1 MTKEIFVTGS
11 EGFIGRETVRWLKV
25 AEFSVTGVDLV
36 EPADTSLYK
45 NFSRVDFRLPA
56 VADVI
61 PLGAD
66 AIIHLAALSSD
77 PLCKNKPYECFDVN
91 VMGTLNLMEAAVA
104 QKAKQFIFA
113 SSEWVYENFP
123 EGKEKDEAAVI
134 DISNHT
140 SEYAIS
146 KFISEAN
153 LRIQYKNGFCDTT
166 ILRFGIIYGPRK
178 TNWSAV
184 ESIMSQVKNQSEIT
198 VGSLKTGRRFVHV
211 TDIAGGI
218 IKAIGLKGFEII
230 NLSGDRLVTLGEI
243 IEKSKK
249 IFGKEVKIIETNPQV
264 VSIRNPS
271 NEKARKVLGWKPEI
285 TLGEGLKSLLP
296 FI

>member
-1 MTKEIFVTGS
+1 VQFV
-11 EGFIGRETVRWLKV
+11 
-25 AEFSVTGVDLV
+25 
-36 EPADTSLYK
+36 
-45 NFSRVDFRLPA
+45 SR
-56 VADVI
+56 
-61 PLGAD
+61 
-66 AIIHLAALSSD
+66 S
-77 PLCKNKPYECFDVN
+77 K
-91 VMGTLNLMEAAVA
+91 
-104 QKAKQFIFA
+104 
-113 SSEWVYENFP
+113 
-123 EGKEKDEAAVI
+123 
-134 DISNHT
+134 
-140 SEYAIS
+140 EYAIS